1 MVYEIV
7 ITMAALNDLRGAINW
22 YNKKDP
28 AIGIRLINN
37 FELSINKLKSNPQ
50 IYTLFLKNIRAIEIS
65 KFPYKVFY
73 YIKEDREVVIIGLV
87 HVKRNEDFVKKKFKD

>member
-7 ITMAALNDLRGAINW
+7 ITTAALSDLRAAINW
-22 YNKKDP
+22 YNKKDL
-28 AIGIRLINN
+28 AIGIRLIND

-50 IYTLFLKNIRAIEIS
+50 IYTLFAKKIRAIEIN

-73 YIKEDREVVIIGLV
+73 HIKEDREVVIIGLV
-87 HVKRNEDFVKKKFKD
+87 HVKRNDEFVKKKFKE